1 MPKPKVKE
9 GWSLFLRLISCA
21 FSDSKAGILGNSS
34 LELSL
39 SRPIELSE
47 PQHGLTI
54 EQ

>member
-9 GWSLFLRLISCA
+9 GWSLFLRLISFA
-21 FSDSKAGILGNSS
+21 SGSIADILGNSS

-39 SRPIELSE
+39 SRPIELSK
-47 PQHGLTI
+47 PQHGHTI